1 MLRDRCMCNLEITG
15 NLVITDAGP
24 CTGFIYRATD
34 MSPVRILGGSTWEPT
49 SGQVMFTLMR
59 KRIGARAGPHY
70 TPDGIT
76 PSPSTVLPHRLCLM
90 PGAISAAPSED
101 PCLNV

>member
-49 SGQVMFTLMR
+49 SGQVMCTGWIIFIKIDR
-59 KRIGARAGPHY
+59 EVQFHFH
-70 TPDGIT
+70 
-76 PSPSTVLPHRLCLM
+76 TVSVR
-90 PGAISAAPSED
+90 
-101 PCLNV
+101 